1 MFFELCFVLI
11 AVYHF
16 FWELLTDFK
25 NTNLK
30 KTLYD
35 KLKKKPIKI
44 LLWNKIM
51 LSQYR
56 FF

>member
-25 NTNLK
+25 NINLK